1 MNLSV
6 FVSTVVGLTMKCIY
20 FKYKNMNPVF
30 LIFLKSLL
38 GLLGVLIYSGRDTR
52 EHMTCKQ
59 KFMKPLFYR
68 VAMTAA
74 SILIFN
80 IVCKYFPLV
89 YIGLGGNLV
98 PLITVFLSYLF
109 LGEIINKFDKIAIF
123 ISIIGVGVI
132 TTAKFEAQSG
142 QSDKKMQH
150 DHTPILGVL
159 GLFMLPLLSS
169 SGAILMRKMKGLH
182 WLTLTIYL
190 NMFLIL
196 VSGSILYYQG
206 ASLDYIWKFD
216 SFDWFCIL
224 VSVFAE
230 NSCKSFRLVALRYE

>member
-20 FKYKNMNPVF
+20 FKYKNMNPPF

-38 GLLGVLIYSGRDTR
+38 GLLGVLIYSGRETR
-52 EHMTCKQ
+52 KHMTCEQ

-80 IVCKYFPLV
+80 VVCKYFPLV

-109 LGEIINKFDKIAIF
+109 LGEVINRFDKIAIF
-123 ISIIGVGVI
+123 ISIIGVSVI
-132 TTAKFEAQSG
+132 TTAKFEAQSDK
-142 QSDKKMQH
+142 SDNKQNH
-150 DHTPILGVL
+150 
-159 GLFMLPLLSS
+159 
-169 SGAILMRKMKGLH
+169 
-182 WLTLTIYL
+182 
-190 NMFLIL
+190 
-196 VSGSILYYQG
+196 
-206 ASLDYIWKFD
+206 
-216 SFDWFCIL
+216 
-224 VSVFAE
+224 
-230 NSCKSFRLVALRYE
+230 